1 MGKSIFSS
9 IFAFVTKDA
18 TDVVLVVLAGSKFA
32 ARFVVSPTYETS
44 EK

>member
-18 TDVVLVVLAGSKFA
+18 TDVVLAGSKFV

-44 EK
+44 AK